1 MVNGEIYLTLEGYKS
16 LMKELKYLRTSR
28 RKALMEEIAE
38 ARAHG
43 DLSENAEYDAAKDAQ
58 ALNEKKIAELEK
70 KLARARI
77 IDDLDIPA
85 DRVFLGA
92 TVTLKN
98 IDTGDEVELT
108 LVPSEEADAK
118 RGKIS
123 VASPIAKGL
132 LGHRERDE
140 VEIKVPAGVVRYKI
154 MKISR

>member
-1 MVNGEIYLTLEGYKS
+1 MVSNGVYLTRDGY
-16 LMKELKYLRTSR
+16 
-28 RKALMEEIAE
+28 KALMEELRHLKAVRRRALMKEIAE

-58 ALNEKKIAELEK
+58 ALNEKRIAELEK
-70 KLARARI
+70 KLAGARI
-77 IDDLDIPA
+77 IDDLDIPT

-98 IDTGDEVELT
+98 LDTGDEVVRT
-108 LVPSEEADAK
+108 LVPSEEADAE

-132 LGHRERDE
+132 LGNREGDE

-154 MKISR
+154 MRISR

>member
-1 MVNGEIYLTLEGYKS
+1 
-16 LMKELKYLRTSR
+16 MK
-28 RKALMEEIAE
+28 
-38 ARAHG
+38 
-43 DLSENAEYDAAKDAQ
+43 LS
-58 ALNEKKIAELEK
+58 
-70 KLARARI
+70 RARI

-98 IDTGDEVELT
+98 LDTGDEVERT
-108 LVPSEEADAK
+108 LVPSEETDAE
-118 RGKIS
+118 RGRIS

-132 LGHRERDE
+132 LGNREGDE

>member
-1 MVNGEIYLTLEGYKS
+1 MAGEEVYLTREGYKS
-16 LMKELKYLRTSR
+16 LMEELKYLQTTR

-58 ALNEKKIAELEK
+58 SLNEKRIAELEM

-98 IDTGDEVELT
+98 LDTGDEVERT
-108 LVPSEEADAK
+108 LVPSEEADAE
-118 RGKIS
+118 RGRIS

-132 LGHRERDE
+132 LGHKEGDE
-140 VEIKVPAGVVRYKI
+140 VEIKVPARVVRYKI
-154 MKISR
+154 MRISR

>member
-1 MVNGEIYLTLEGYKS
+1 MEELKHLQTKRRPA
-16 LMKELKYLRTSR
+16 LMK
-28 RKALMEEIAE
+28 EIAE

-43 DLSENAEYDAAKDAQ
+43 DLTENAEYDAAKEAQ

-70 KLARARI
+70 KLTRARI

-98 IDTGDEVELT
+98 LDTGDEVERT
-108 LVPSEEADAK
+108 LVPSEEADAEK
-118 RGKIS
+118 GRIS

-132 LGHRERDE
+132 LGNREGDE

-154 MKISR
+154 MRISR

>member
-1 MVNGEIYLTLEGYKS
+1 MEELRHLKAVRRRA
-16 LMKELKYLRTSR
+16 LMK
-28 RKALMEEIAE
+28 EIAE

-58 ALNEKKIAELEK
+58 ALNEKRIAELEK
-70 KLARARI
+70 KLAGARI
-77 IDDLDIPA
+77 IDDLDIPT

-98 IDTGDEVELT
+98 LDTGDEVVRT
-108 LVPSEEADAK
+108 LVPSEEADAE

-132 LGHRERDE
+132 LGNREGDE

-154 MKISR
+154 MRISR